1 MAVNSFSRARLVLSL
16 ALLALLVLCL
26 TFAWT
31 TRDAMAHLPFLK
43 RQSNQNTLVDL
54 RPWQTAQAL
63 APLAVSSEEAEYAR
77 EAERLADHEVDQA
90 FASALR
96 QANGK
101 QGPLAGEALRLSQKL
116 AQLRQFVKEDQARVQ
131 NLTAAGKTPVPV
143 GSAMPAG
150 DLDVAKAQ
158 LGLDSD
164 EVADAEQDLAREAG
178 DERSKIQQELATHEA
193 AMKEYDAQAGK
204 ERQGAVLSAQRYDS
218 LAGLVKGW
226 LDQRSRNQLVQQAMQ
241 QAQADAKALT
251 TVHNQLEG
259 EANAASTASGR
270 LSTAEPDKTAK
281 LASLN
286 HRDAQ
291 RQLLTIYDD
300 RIQTERQLAAVY
312 GKWSAQVL
320 LQHRIVLHLMLQSFA
335 LIAFTLLCMVL
346 LDALVRHFIERPT
359 LDRRRMHA
367 LRTIFKLSIQ
377 GTGALLIALIVFGAP
392 RQMPAIIGLTTAGLT
407 LVLQDFI
414 LAFFGWFVLMGKNGI
429 RIGDWVEINGTCGEV
444 VETGLFRTTLLETG
458 NWTDKGHPTGRRV
471 ALINSFAIKGQY
483 FNFSTT
489 GQWMWDEIVL
499 SIPHSEDT
507 YRTIE
512 LVHKAVLQE
521 TESEAR
527 QAEQEWKRVAR
538 HNGLA
543 NLTTAPAVDMR
554 PGANGIDIVVRYVTR
569 AADRFEVRNR
579 LYQRFIELLNKPPMS
594 QTQLAVPVEQAQLRI
609 PPVG

>member
-1 MAVNSFSRARLVLSL
+1 MAVNFFSRVRLTISL

-26 TFAWT
+26 AFAWS

-43 RQSNQNTLVDL
+43 KERNQNTLVDL

-63 APLAVSSEEAEYAR
+63 APLAVSAEEAESAR

-101 QGPLAGEALRLSQKL
+101 QRSLTGEALRLSQKL

-131 NLTAAGKTPVPV
+131 SLTAAGKI
-143 GSAMPAG
+143 PAD
-150 DLDVAKAQ
+150 DLAVAKAQ

-178 DERSKIQQELATHEA
+178 DERGKIQQELATHEA

-204 ERQGAVLSAQRYDS
+204 ARQVAVLSAQRYDS
-218 LAGLVKGW
+218 LAALVKGW
-226 LDQRSRNQLVQQAMQ
+226 LDQRSRYQLIQQAGQ

-251 TVHNQLEG
+251 AVHNQLEG
-259 EANAASTASGR
+259 EANAAATASGR
-270 LSTAEPDKTAK
+270 LAAAEPDNTVE
-281 LASLN
+281 LASLKN
-286 HRDAQ
+286 RAAQ
-291 RQLLTIYDD
+291 RQLLAIYDD
-300 RIQTERQLAAVY
+300 RIQTQRQLATVY

-335 LIAFTLLCMVL
+335 LIAFTLLCIVVF
-346 LDALVRHFIERPT
+346 DALAHHFLERPT

-367 LRTIFKLSIQ
+367 LRTIFKIGIQ
-377 GTGALLIALIVFGAP
+377 GSGALLVALIVFGVP
-392 RQMPAIIGLTTAGLT
+392 RQMPAIIGLATAGLT

-444 VETGLFRTTLLETG
+444 VETGIFRTTLLETG

-499 SIPHSEDT
+499 SIPNSEDT
-507 YRTIE
+507 YRVIE

-527 QAEQEWKRVAR
+527 QAELEWKRVAR

-543 NLTTAPAVDMR
+543 NLTTTPTVNMR
-554 PGANGIDIVVRYVTR
+554 PGAGGIDIVVRYVTR
-569 AADRFEVRNR
+569 AADRFDVRNR
-579 LYQRFIELLNKPPMS
+579 LYQRFIELLNKPLVGRA
-594 QTQLAVPVEQAQLRI
+594 QLGATAEQAEPQT